1 MSTSRPWPPSV
12 DAQLAD
18 VAVFGGSGFYDFLS
32 EVEHVDVATPYGR
45 PSDRLAIG
53 RIGERRVAFLP
64 RHGHRH
70 HVPAHA
76 VNYRANLWAL
86 HSLGVRAVVSP
97 FSCGSLK
104 PELEPGDMVIV
115 DDLVDRTWA
124 RADTYFDGSDGVVHH
139 VTFGH
144 PYAEALRPA
153 ALEACRATGVTVHD
167 GGTVV
172 VINGPRFSTR
182 AESRWFSSMGWS
194 VVNMTQYP
202 ETVLAAELDLP
213 VVGIALVTD
222 YDAGLEGVE
231 GRHGRPVTMED
242 VFAVMR
248 SNVDRVRE
256 VIVRLVPALPLG

>member
-1 MSTSRPWPPSV
+1 MSATRQWPPAV
-12 DAQLAD
+12 TERRAD
-18 VAVFGGSGFYDFLS
+18 VGVFGGSGFYEFLAD
-32 EVEHVDVATPYGR
+32 VEHVDVATPYGP
-45 PSDRLAIG
+45 PSDRISIG
-53 RIGERRVAFLP
+53 RIGDRRVAFLP

-70 HVPAHA
+70 AHPAHA

-86 HSLGVRAVVSP
+86 QQLGVAAVVSP
-97 FSCGSLK
+97 FSCGSLR
-104 PELEPGDMVIV
+104 PELEPGHMVVV

-124 RADTYFDGSDGVVHH
+124 RADTYFDGADGVVHH

-144 PYAEALRPA
+144 PYSEQLRPLA
-153 ALEACRATGVTVHD
+153 VTACREAGVTVHD

-202 ETVLAAELDLP
+202 ETVLAAELGLP
-213 VVGIALVTD
+213 IVGIALVTD

-231 GRHGRPVTMED
+231 GAHGRPVTMDD

-248 SNVDRVRE
+248 ANVEHVRN
-256 VIVRLVPALPLG
+256 VIMGLVPRIPLT